1 MPPTLCKEMPDESR
15 VPAFI
20 CCSVALLSFSDTF
33 HILRKVEALCHA
45 CQDCITR
52 NKLSKW
58 PLDVITLWSQWLS
71 IQNECEQGSS
81 RLSRGMIHESSLL
94 EYCLVTIHPAL
105 WGTLLMWCQWSVTRH
120 TTFYGTDNS
129 IDYKN
134 ITYIIALI
142 VADPILI
149 LNQHEIDYKLNV
161 YI

>member
-1 MPPTLCKEMPDESR
+1 
-15 VPAFI
+15 
-20 CCSVALLSFSDTF
+20 
-33 HILRKVEALCHA
+33 
-45 CQDCITR
+45 
-52 NKLSKW
+52 
-58 PLDVITLWSQWLS
+58 
-71 IQNECEQGSS
+71 
-81 RLSRGMIHESSLL
+81 
-94 EYCLVTIHPAL
+94 
-105 WGTLLMWCQWSVTRH
+105 VTRH